1 MSVDQGVKSD
11 LKPLLEHAQS
21 WLRHLQRG
29 EAFFKNQFNVGKNV
43 LDPKCF
49 TPLKCNIVSVDNYQK
64 SSLFDEHCQ
73 IPLARLESLPPPLLV
88 IRLCPSAMVC
98 SIRGVNPK
106 N

>member
-29 EAFFKNQFNVGKNV
+29 EACFKNQFNAGKNV

-73 IPLARLESLPPPLLV
+73 IPLARLESLPPP
-88 IRLCPSAMVC
+88 PFSH
-98 SIRGVNPK
+98 
-106 N
+106 